1 MIIDLELPD
10 LEQSISSL
18 QSLNEKIS
26 EGLLLLAEEVEEGED
41 DN

>member
-26 EGLLLLAEEVEEGED
+26 EGLLLLAEEVEEEED